1 MKKYLGR
8 MVFSAVLAV
17 SSLSL
22 ANSVVAGETGYDNRP
37 AIWQGIYTGGHL
49 GGAFTDFGKAGDFLK
64 RIYKD
69 RTEVI
74 DNGPAYADGVLIAE
88 TNDDSDSFSG
98 GIHVG
103 YNIQR
108 NNIILGVEADVS
120 FLNSS
125 LSGSVT
131 EDDPIY
137 SYDQSIKIG
146 IDYLASLRGRLGVA
160 VSDKALLYLTGGV
173 AWTQIDAEFN
183 KTEYLAGGNTYRSE
197 SQSETLTGYVVGGGA
212 EYKIG
217 QNTSLRG
224 EALYYGFESDDEY
237 FAETD
242 LGITVVRGGV
252 SWHFN

>member
-1 MKKYLGR
+1 MRKYLGR
-8 MVFSAVLAV
+8 MVFSTVLAF

-22 ANSVVAGETGYDNRP
+22 TNSVVADESGYNKRP
-37 AIWQGIYTGGHL
+37 AIWQGIYSGGHI

-64 RIYKD
+64 KIYRD

-74 DNGPAYADGVLIAE
+74 DNGPAVADGVLTAE
-88 TNDDSDSFSG
+88 TSDDSDSISG
-98 GIHVG
+98 GIHIG
-103 YNIQR
+103 YNIQK
-108 NNIILGVEADVS
+108 NNIVLGVEADVS

-125 LSGSVT
+125 LSGNIS

-137 SYDQSIKIG
+137 SYDQSLTIG

-183 KTEYLAGGNTYRSE
+183 KTEYLAGGNTNKSN

-242 LGITVVRGGV
+242 LGITVVRGGI